1 MPTIIEACNI
11 SKKYILNHGDNANYD
26 TMVETLT
33 NKARACLRKLRGS
46 SSTHP
51 KKQQEEFW
59 ALQNISLR
67 IEEGDRL
74 GIIGKNGAGKSTLL
88 KILSRITE
96 PTSGSIKIR
105 GRISSLLEVGTGF
118 HPELTGRE
126 NIFLNGAILGMSQR
140 EIAKKFDEIVAFAEI
155 DAFLNTP
162 VKRYSSGMFT
172 RLGFAVAAHLDPD
185 IFIIDEVL
193 AVGDSQ
199 FQKKCLQKLSDLNS
213 HGRTVIFVSHDIG
226 SILALCNKGLF
237 LEKGRVKEYGPI
249 DQCVNAY
256 MNGNHAIAT
265 QWIGCEGDEHLH
277 VTRAELKIFG
287 EGENNKQN
295 TPREFFYQHEKVLL
309 EIDYEVFIPSID
321 LRIGLE
327 VWTKH
332 HKQIASSSSADN
344 VDNYHQ
350 FTQKGQ
356 HRATFILDVG
366 LFHEGEY
373 VIKIES
379 AVHNKKQIL
388 SDDVLLKFEVYAA
401 QKNTRFRLGAPPSGI
416 FLGNHWK
423 LNE

>member
-11 SKKYILNHGDNANYD
+11 SKKYMLAHGDSANYD
-26 TMVETLT
+26 TLVETLT
-33 NKARACLRKLRGS
+33 NKARACFRKLRDS
-46 SSTHP
+46 SPTRP

-59 ALQNISLR
+59 ALQDLSLR

-105 GRISSLLEVGTGF
+105 GRVSSLLEVGTGF

-126 NIFLNGAILGMSQR
+126 NIFLNGAILGMSQW
-140 EIAKKFDEIVAFAEI
+140 EISKKFDEIVAFAEI
-155 DAFLNTP
+155 DAFLDTP

-226 SILALCNKGLF
+226 SILSLCNKGLF

-256 MNGNHAIAT
+256 MNTHQT
-265 QWIGCEGDEHLH
+265 TSTRWIGDAGDEHLR
-277 VTRAELKIFG
+277 VNRAELQVWDGAGSKRTG
-287 EGENNKQN
+287 GQ
-295 TPREFFYQHEKVLL
+295 EFFYQHEKVLL
-309 EIDYEVFIPSID
+309 EIDYEVFIPSVD

-327 VWTKH
+327 VWTTH

-344 VDNYHQ
+344 VDNEHL

-356 HRATFILDVG
+356 HRASFILDVG

-388 SDDVLLKFEVYAA
+388 SDEVLLKFDVYAA
-401 QKNTRFRLGAPPSGI
+401 QKNTRFRLGAPASGI

-423 LNE
+423 FSK